1 VNAKDWE
8 KKEAV
13 MYLMKYAGTAALLS
27 AALVIGAVPS
37 HAGHSN
43 PVDQKTNPQAEN
55 FTDVHIAP
63 RKLDDPFVRDAG
75 VTDPQI
81 FRGVTTGLAQDQL
94 AQVIGQPVKKDG
106 RSWDYQFKFAM
117 TNSQNFL
124 ICQYKVKFDREDRVE
139 SAIWRRQQCAAL
151 AN

>member
-1 VNAKDWE
+1 
-8 KKEAV
+8 
-13 MYLMKYAGTAALLS
+13 MQLMKKAGMAALLS
-27 AALVIGAVPS
+27 AALVVGAVPS
-37 HAGHSN
+37 HAGHTN
-43 PVDQKTNPQAEN
+43 PVDQQTNPQAEN

-63 RKLDDPFVRDAG
+63 RKLDVPFVRDAG
-75 VTDPQI
+75 VTNPQI
-81 FRGVTTGLAQDQL
+81 FRGVTNGLTPDAL
-94 AQVIGQPVKKDG
+94 TQVIGQPVKKDR

-124 ICQYKVKFDREDRVE
+124 VCQYKVKFDRENRVQ

>member
-1 VNAKDWE
+1 
-8 KKEAV
+8 

-27 AALVIGAVPS
+27 AALVMAVPS

-43 PVDQKTNPQAEN
+43 PVDQRSNPQAEK

-63 RKLDDPFVRDAG
+63 RKLDVPFVRDAG

-81 FRGVTTGLAQDQL
+81 FRGVTAGVAQDQL
-94 AQVIGQPVKKDG
+94 TQIIGQPVKKNG
-106 RSWDYQFKFAM
+106 RAWDYQFKFAM

-124 ICQYKVKFDREDRVE
+124 VCQYKVKFDREARVE
-139 SAIWRRQQCAAL
+139 TATWRRQQCAAL
-151 AN
+151 AQ